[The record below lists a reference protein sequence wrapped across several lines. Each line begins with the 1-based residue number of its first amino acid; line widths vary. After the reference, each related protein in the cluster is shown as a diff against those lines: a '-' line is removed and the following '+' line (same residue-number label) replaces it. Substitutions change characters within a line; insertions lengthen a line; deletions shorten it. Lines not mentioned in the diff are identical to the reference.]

1 MTGGSASLSP
11 VAVFGGTFNPVHFGH
26 LRSSLELVETL
37 GLAEMRLMPSA
48 VPPHREP
55 PGCSAA
61 HRAAMVELAVADEPR
76 LRCDARELKRP
87 GPSYSLDSLVEI
99 SRELDNSHSLSLVMG
114 YDALV
119 ALDTWHRWR
128 ELLDWAH
135 IIVIGRPGWQLPD
148 SGPVAD
154 WLREQRP
161 ATADTLQRR
170 RAGAVI
176 MTQLRPLPISATEI
190 RGLLGEGR
198 SARYLLPAVVL
209 DYIERHGLYGTGQM

>member
-1 MTGGSASLSP
+1 MTADSASLAP

-37 GLAEMRLMPSA
+37 GLAELRLMPSA

-61 HRAAMVELAVADEPR
+61 HRAAMVALAVADEPR
-76 LRCDARELKRP
+76 LQCDARELNRP
-87 GPSYSLDSLVEI
+87 GPSYTLDSLIEI
-99 SRELDNSHSLSLVMG
+99 SGELDGTHSLSLVMG
-114 YDALV
+114 CDALL

-135 IIVIGRPGWQLPD
+135 IIVLGRPGWQLPD
-148 SGPVAD
+148 SGAVAR
-154 WLREQRP
+154 WLRERSP
-161 ATADTLQRR
+161 ATADALQHR

-176 MTQLRPLPISATEI
+176 MTQLRQLPISATEI

-198 SARYLLPAVVL
+198 SVRYLLPAVVL
-209 DYIERHGLYGTGQM
+209 DYIERHGLYRTGEV